1 MKQSYSWTFGL
12 IAASALIMPSLAHA
26 QDKNAFRDQAKAS
39 LAQLQGQGEPKDRC
53 SMGAFVGEGGL
64 VTRTFSASALKPGDR
79 LISINRVDVSGKQAE
94 DIIALL
100 RQTGPA
106 AVIPVSIERGGQPTD
121 VEVSCSNARPA
132 TEALLNGLNL
142 AARGKF
148 DECVSAFGQRGD
160 LGTYGAAI
168 KVQCASLSSNSEQYN
183 LAQFTFEAM
192 QMLVEDARW
201 APPMRTDVIRRLRAS
216 EGLITQGLGV
226 ARFQELVTVTR
237 SWPGGE
243 RMFEES
249 APDWALFRR
258 NSEVSL
264 RARLIDPDSARI
276 EWPYGF
282 TYGTWK
288 PILSKRVEG
297 YWTCGSINARNRM
310 GGYTGSTSFVVVL
323 DPNGLVQFVDMGE
336 ARDFDFVTSQCNG
349 SVKFLPPP
357 QRELAGAAV
366 AQPAQGTSIADEL
379 RKLVDLKN
387 SGALSEAEFQAAKQR
402 LLGTSGQQ

>member
-1 MKQSYSWTFGL
+1 MKHSRHRAFAI
-12 IAASALIMPSLAHA
+12 IASSALVVPSIAHA
-26 QDKNAFRDQAKAS
+26 QDKDAFRNQAKAS
-39 LAQLQGQGEPKDRC
+39 VAQLQAQGEPRDRC

-79 LISINRVDVSGKQAE
+79 LISINRVEVSGKRPD
-94 DIIALL
+94 DIIAIL
-100 RQTGPA
+100 RGTGPT
-106 AVIPVSIERGGQPTD
+106 AVIQVSVERAGQSTD
-121 VEVSCSNARPA
+121 VEVICSNARPA
-132 TEALLNGLNL
+132 TEALMSGINL
-142 AARGKF
+142 AAGGKF
-148 DECVSAFGQRGD
+148 DECVSAFGQRDD
-160 LGTYGAAI
+160 LGTYGATI
-168 KVQCASLSSNSEQYN
+168 TVQCASLSRNPGRYN

-201 APPMRTDVIRRLRAS
+201 APSMRTDVIRRLRAS
-216 EGLITQGLGV
+216 EGLITQGLGA
-226 ARFQELVTVTR
+226 ARFQELVAVIR

-243 RMFEES
+243 RMFEAS

-258 NSEVSL
+258 NSETSL

-336 ARDFDFVTSQCNG
+336 ARDFDFVTNQCNG

-357 QRELAGAAV
+357 QRELAGAGV

-379 RKLVDLKN
+379 GKLVDLKN

>member
-1 MKQSYSWTFGL
+1 MKYSRHRAFAI
-12 IAASALIMPSLAHA
+12 IASSALVVPSIAHA
-26 QDKNAFRDQAKAS
+26 QDKDAFRNQAKAS
-39 LAQLQGQGEPKDRC
+39 VAQLQAQGEPRDRC

-64 VTRTFSASALKPGDR
+64 VTRTFSISALRPGDR
-79 LISINRVDVSGKQAE
+79 LVSINRMDVSGKRPE

-100 RQTGPA
+100 RGTGPS
-106 AVIPVSIERGGQPTD
+106 AVIPVGIERAEQPVD

-142 AARGKF
+142 AAGGKF
-148 DECVSAFGQRGD
+148 DECVSAFGQRDD
-160 LGTYGAAI
+160 LGTYGATI
-168 KVQCASLSSNSEQYN
+168 KVQCASLSRNPGRHN

-201 APPMRTDVIRRLRAS
+201 ASSTRTDVIRRLRAS

-226 ARFQELVTVTR
+226 ARFHELVAVTK

-243 RMFEES
+243 RMFEAS

-258 NSEVSL
+258 NSEASL

-323 DPNGLVQFVDMGE
+323 DANGFVQFVDMGE

-357 QRELAGAAV
+357 QRELAGAGGG
-366 AQPAQGTSIADEL
+366 QPAQAASIADEL

-387 SGALSEAEFQAAKQR
+387 SGALSEAEFHAAKQQ
-402 LLGTSGQQ
+402 LLGTSGQ

>member
-1 MKQSYSWTFGL
+1 MKQSRLRAFAVIVS
-12 IAASALIMPSLAHA
+12 SALALPPVAHA
-26 QDKNAFRDQAKAS
+26 QDKDAFRNQVKAS
-39 LAQLQGQGEPKDRC
+39 IAQLQGQGEPRDRC

-64 VTRTFSASALKPGDR
+64 VTRTFSGSALKPGDH
-79 LISINRVDVSGKQAE
+79 LISINRVDVSGKRAE
-94 DIIALL
+94 DIITEL
-100 RQTGPA
+100 RRTGPT
-106 AVIPVSIERGGQPTD
+106 AVIPVSVERGGQPTD
-121 VEVSCSNARPA
+121 VDVSCSNARPA
-132 TEALLNGLNL
+132 TEALISGLNL
-142 AARGKF
+142 AAGGKF
-148 DECVSAFGQRGD
+148 DECVSVFGQRDD
-160 LGTYGAAI
+160 LGTYGATI
-168 KVQCASLSSNSEQYN
+168 KVQCASLSRNPGRYN
-183 LAQFTFEAM
+183 IAQFTLEAM
-192 QMLVEDARW
+192 QSLVEDARW
-201 APPMRTDVIRRLRAS
+201 APSMRSDVIRRLRAS
-216 EGLITQGLGV
+216 EGLITQGLGI
-226 ARFQELVTVTR
+226 ARFQELVSVTR

-243 RMFEES
+243 HMFEAS

-258 NSEVSL
+258 NSEASL

-323 DPNGLVQFVDMGE
+323 DSNGFVQFVDMGE
-336 ARDFDFVTSQCNG
+336 AREFDFVTSQCNG

-366 AQPAQGTSIADEL
+366 PQPAQGTSIADEL

-387 SGALSEAEFQAAKQR
+387 SGALSEAEFQAAKQQ
-402 LLGTSGQQ
+402 LLGTSGQ